1 MVEIVQ
7 AVLIQNIRKMA
18 SPEDD
23 DVFEAL
29 TTNAAKIAL
38 ARCIHKRSPHCR
50 SHDFHSSTLR
60 HLVEFS
66 AELAVVI
73 ANDHIG
79 TLAERRDVAKLL
91 SRPLFRWCSR
101 NPNVNDF
108 AGPDINYEEG
118 EQWPKLNI
126 IDLQEVAGPNRIVRE
141 KRLPALPTRDFRRS
155 GLGHVSLNCA
165 LRNSYPKFP

>member
-1 MVEIVQ
+1 MDPLMRSQIVEIAE

-23 DVFEAL
+23 DVIEAL

-38 ARCIHKRSPHCR
+38 ARGIHKRSPHCR

-73 ANDHIG
+73 ANHHIG
-79 TLAERRDVAKLL
+79 TLAERRYIAELPR
-91 SRPLFRWCSR
+91 RPLFSR
-101 NPNVNDF
+101 YSR
-108 AGPDINYEEG
+108 A
-118 EQWPKLNI
+118 
-126 IDLQEVAGPNRIVRE
+126 
-141 KRLPALPTRDFRRS
+141 
-155 GLGHVSLNCA
+155 
-165 LRNSYPKFP
+165 

>member
-1 MVEIVQ
+1 MDPLMRSHIVEIVQ
-7 AVLIQNIRKMA
+7 AVPIQNIRKMA
-18 SPEDD
+18 SPQDD
-23 DVFEAL
+23 DVIEAL

-79 TLAERRDVAKLL
+79 TLAERRDIAKLL
-91 SRPLFRWCSR
+91 RRPLFGRCSR
-101 NPNVNDF
+101 DSDVNDF
-108 AGPDINYEEG
+108 AGLDVDHEKERTAAETKYRRPAGSRLATAQHPPVRDDSIR
-118 EQWPKLNI
+118 
-126 IDLQEVAGPNRIVRE
+126 VAN
-141 KRLPALPTRDFRRS
+141 AS
-155 GLGHVSLNCA
+155 S
-165 LRNSYPKFP
+165 